1 MEIRYIRKLMTSHM
15 IVEQNVCLSEWEEKM
30 IAYAS
35 LPGILFADSIC
46 EDGKCNLWYD
56 ITGKQSL
63 DVVLEGRSLDYNLL
77 CRILMGMYEAVEGLD
92 GILLKAENMLLMPE
106 SIYLDYEME
115 KMYFC
120 YYPQNTML
128 IEETFLQLMEYLL
141 TKLAHEDE
149 KAVELA
155 YGIYEQACKKG
166 WSLYQLKEL
175 ILLTYQAE
183 EATGEGASEVQLVE
197 KPSAMLLK
205 QDVDMAEEYNE
216 EDKGTDCRNRLWE
229 KCVCRIQ
236 KILREYLPQEIYR
249 LRPKR
254 VETKKLTGKEEQF
267 VFEPEEEPEQ
277 NTVSRPTV
285 LLAQL
290 NKTIEGVLR
299 YEGTGNCE
307 NLVIEGEEYLIG
319 SDRMCAGHIPSDTVS
334 RKHAKISRM
343 GDVYM
348 IEDLN
353 SSNGTY
359 VRGELLNYKTK
370 VSLQKN
376 EVVIFADE
384 KFRFI

>member
-63 DVVLEGRSLDYNLL
+63 DVILEGRSMDYNLL
-77 CRILMGMYEAVEGLD
+77 CRILMGIYEAAEALD

-115 KMYFC
+115 KIYFC

-128 IEETFLQLMEYLL
+128 IEETFLPLMEYLL

-166 WSLYQLKEL
+166 WSLYRLKEH
-175 ILLTYQAE
+175 ISLTYQAE
-183 EATGEGASEVQLVE
+183 EAPDEGMSKMQGLQQTSAAISEQNADGE
-197 KPSAMLLK
+197 
-205 QDVDMAEEYNE
+205 EEYNE
-216 EDKGTDCRNRLWE
+216 ADMGTDRWHRLWQ
-229 KCVCRIQ
+229 KCVYRIQ
-236 KILREYLPQEIYR
+236 KILQEHLPQEIYR
-249 LRPKR
+249 LRPKMP
-254 VETKKLTGKEEQF
+254 ETKKLSGKDEPF
-267 VFEPEEEPEQ
+267 VFEPEEELEQ
-277 NTVSRPTV
+277 SIVSRPTV

-299 YEGTGNCE
+299 YEGTGSCE

-334 RKHAKISRM
+334 RKHAKISRI

-359 VRGELLNYKTK
+359 VGGELLNYKTK

-376 EVVIFADE
+376 EVIIFADE

>member
-15 IVEQNVCLSEWEEKM
+15 VIEQNACLSEWEEKM
-30 IAYAS
+30 IVYAPLS
-35 LPGILFADSIC
+35 GIIYAERIC
-46 EDGKCNLWYD
+46 EDGKSSLWYD

-63 DVVLEGRSLDYNLL
+63 DVILEGRSLDYNLL
-77 CRILMGMYEAVEGLD
+77 CRILMGIYEAADGLD

-106 SIYLDYEME
+106 CIYLDYEME
-115 KMYFC
+115 KIYFC

-128 IEETFLQLMEYLL
+128 IEESFLKLMEYLL

-155 YGIYEQACKKG
+155 YGIYEQACKDG
-166 WSLYQLKEL
+166 WSLNQLKER

-183 EATGEGASEVQLVE
+183 EAQGEEMSIALRQES
-197 KPSAMLLK
+197 
-205 QDVDMAEEYNE
+205 DVLDAYTENE
-216 EDKGTDCRNRLWE
+216 EEQENWDTFLG
-229 KCVCRIQ
+229 KCVHQIQ
-236 KILREYLPQEIYR
+236 KILREHLPQDIYR
-249 LRPKR
+249 LCLKR
-254 VETKKLTGKEEQF
+254 TRKKAVSGEEEKF
-267 VFEPEEEPEQ
+267 VFEPDEEVEE

-285 LLAQL
+285 LLTQL
-290 NKTIEGVLR
+290 KKPIEGVLR
-299 YEGTGNCE
+299 YEGAGNCE
-307 NLVIEGEEYLIG
+307 NLVIAGEEYLIG
-319 SDRMCAGHIPSDTVS
+319 SDRMCAGYVPSDTVS
-334 RKHAKISRM
+334 RKHAKISRI

-359 VRGELLNYKTK
+359 VGGELLNYKTK

-376 EVVIFADE
+376 EIVIFADE